1 MEIKSIDIKILWAG
15 GLKGNAENVTHSKSL
30 PYLSIVQS
38 IHCCYEIGL
47 DGATPLYTEE
57 GGAFVTPS
65 GAMQSITHHNGSNG
79 YIEAHWVFMQ
89 IIINE
94 FFELEDLFQLPLLL
108 SSAYRNKLFSLI
120 DTIKSDPHLC
130 RKYAAAYQLTDI
142 LIANSVPKNSNRRDS
157 VILLKRYINEHYNEV
172 ITNDDLARVA
182 FCSTPNLYR
191 IFQKS
196 FSLSPHNY
204 INKVRLE
211 KALFLLESSD
221 YSVSEIA
228 AEVGFDDP
236 IYYSKLFKK
245 SYHLSP
251 KNYREN
257 STSRKQGKR

>member
-1 MEIKSIDIKILWAG
+1 MKIKSIDIKILWAG
-15 GLKGNAENVTHSKSL
+15 GLKDNLENVTHTKSL
-30 PYLSIVQS
+30 PYLSVVQP
-38 IHCCYEIGL
+38 IHGRYEIAL
-47 DGATPLYTEE
+47 NGATPLLTEE

-94 FFELEDLFQLPLLL
+94 FFELEDLFQLPSLL
-108 SSAYRNKLFSLI
+108 SADYRDKLLSLI
-120 DTIKSDPHLC
+120 DTIKRDSNLC

-142 LIANSVPKNSNRRDS
+142 LIANSIPKNTNHRNS
-157 VILLKRYINEHYNEV
+157 VILLKRYISEHYNEV

-196 FSLSPHNY
+196 FGLSPHNY

-211 KALFLLESSD
+211 KALFLLESSN
-221 YSVSEIA
+221 YSISEISA
-228 AEVGFDDP
+228 AVGFDDP
-236 IYYSKLFKK
+236 IYFSKLFKK
-245 SYHLSP
+245 SYRLSL
-251 KNYREN
+251 KKYRDKLTPLE
-257 STSRKQGKR
+257 QG